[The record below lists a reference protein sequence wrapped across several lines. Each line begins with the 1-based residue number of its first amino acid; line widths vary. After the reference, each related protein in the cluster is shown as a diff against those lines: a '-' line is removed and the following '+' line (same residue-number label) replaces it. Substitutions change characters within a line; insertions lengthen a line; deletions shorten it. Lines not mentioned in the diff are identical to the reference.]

1 MLTELNRLGRTIAD
15 SKDLTTLTPE
25 AELELIRKVQED
37 SCSEAFTELCEGYTR
52 GLSGC
57 LKGFQAGGEV
67 SMDDAWAEILVG
79 FYENVSNYDL
89 EQPTKRLAYGVK
101 SLKYRLYGLRDD
113 HTAGIEIPSRTMDR
127 YKALNK
133 RYDGDILQMF
143 KNSNEDQ
150 GLAQSTLLFI
160 HELVSGSASFDVL
173 PEMDY
178 PEEARPGLG
187 DRDYDFI
194 ALAFAA
200 IADDVQATDVIWL
213 SFNFDQPDV
222 KRKRTDGDVAEETG
236 LTRVM
241 IQRIRAGALQRIR
254 EVLLGGGLT
263 DTAVLAA

>member
-1 MLTELNRLGRTIAD
+1 MTELNKLGRSIAD
-15 SKDLTTLTPE
+15 SKDVTNLNPDE
-25 AELELIRKVQED
+25 ELDLIRKVQETSD
-37 SCSEAFTELCEGYTR
+37 SEAFQALATGYAK

-57 LKGFQAGGEV
+57 LRGFQAGGEV

-101 SLKYRLYGLRDD
+101 SLKYRLYGMRDD
-113 HTAGIEIPSRTMDR
+113 NTAGIEIPSRTMDR
-127 YKALNK
+127 YKALRAK
-133 RYDGDILQMF
+133 HDGNIIDMF
-143 KNSNEDQ
+143 KYSLEDQ
-150 GLAQSTLLFI
+150 GLAQNTLLFI
-160 HELVSGSASFDVL
+160 HELTTGSASFDVL

-200 IADDVQATDVIWL
+200 IADDAQATDVIWM
-213 SFNFDQPDV
+213 SYNFDQPDV

-236 LTRVM
+236 LTRSMV
-241 IQRIRAGALQRIR
+241 QRVRAGALQRMR